1 MGSRT
6 NAHPART
13 LIALACAIALGE
25 TGIGLV
31 AQPALAATMCVAR
44 ATPGCFSMVQPA
56 VDAAHDGDIITIGP
70 GTFAGGITI
79 DKSVELVGAG
89 SYATIIKGGGP
100 VITIG
105 TLFAASQPTVSI
117 SRITVTGGL
126 TTTKPPAYMF
136 TEGGGVWIPPAEGG
150 TTGATVSINDSVISQ
165 NTVAPSTAD
174 PPPTDPPE
182 PPCGPLGCAFARG
195 GGIANSG
202 TLTVTNTRI
211 SDNAVGPSVA
221 SEAAAAGIW
230 NRPMGTF
237 TLSRSFVT
245 GNRVVVTAPNGI
257 LAFAGGIG
265 THGDLTVKDSVVRG
279 NSVDLDASFEGEAEA
294 GIGGIELT
302 GSASGT
308 ITRTTVRGN
317 NVEAT
322 NDSGPVTA
330 GLGGINTDPNVSLVL
345 RDSTIDHN
353 SVNATS
359 TAPEASATA
368 FAGGVEL
375 EGVVEVT
382 GSRFVANEVI
392 ARAPAGFPVAVGGG
406 LFASAFAPASVS
418 DSLVAGNSVSSA
430 TTSGEAFAGGG
441 GVFNAGDLTVRRTV
455 VAANGASAV
464 GPAGVAQGGG
474 VWNGFVPLPGFPE
487 VARLTL
493 IGTRV
498 TGNKLT
504 ASAGIGLEGGGIFTD
519 SPITRSGTLIAG
531 NQPDQC
537 FGC

>member
-1 MGSRT
+1 MGSRPKT
-6 NAHPART
+6 HFART
-13 LIALACAIALGE
+13 LVALAGAIA
-25 TGIGLV
+25 IGGSGVGLA
-31 AQPALAATMCVAR
+31 AQPALAATLCVAHD
-44 ATPGCFSMVQPA
+44 TPGCFSTVQAA
-56 VDAAHDGDIITIGP
+56 VDAADDGDTITIGP

-79 DKSVELVGAG
+79 DKSVELIGADAH
-89 SYATIIKGGGP
+89 ATVIKGGGP

-105 TLFAASQPTVSI
+105 TLFAPTKPTVSI
-117 SRITVTGGL
+117 SRVTVTGGL

-136 TEGGGVWIPPAEGG
+136 TEGGGVWIPPAEGD
-150 TTGATVSINDSVISQ
+150 TTGATVSISDSVISQ
-165 NTVAPSTAD
+165 NIVAPSTAD
-174 PPPTDPPE
+174 PSPTDPPE

-279 NSVDLDASFEGEAEA
+279 NSVNLNASFEGEAEA

-317 NVEAT
+317 KVEAT
-322 NDSGPVTA
+322 NDSGPVLA
-330 GLGGINTDPNVSLVL
+330 GLGGINTDPDVSLVL

-368 FAGGVEL
+368 FAGGIEL
-375 EGVVEVT
+375 EGVAEVT

-406 LFASAFAPASVS
+406 LFADAFAPASVS
-418 DSLVAGNSVSSA
+418 DSLVASNSVASV

-441 GVFNAGDLTVRRTV
+441 GVFNAGDLMVRRTV
-455 VAANGASAV
+455 VAANVTSAV

-474 VWNGFVPLPGFPE
+474 LWNGFVSLPGFPE
-487 VARLTL
+487 NVQLTL
-493 IGTRV
+493 RDVRV

-504 ASAGIGLEGGGIFTD
+504 GSAGMGIEGGGIFTEF
-519 SPITRSGTLIAG
+519 PITMSGTVIAG

-537 FGC
+537 SGC